1 MTIITITTPSTT
13 KVTVFGDDSL
23 LYLLI
28 TRSISENISKGTE
41 YNNNLI
47 HDPGATLTKIVTR
60 T

>member
-28 TRSISENISKGTE
+28 IRAISENIGKDTE

-47 HDPGATLTKIVTR
+47 HNPGATLTKIVTR